1 MKIRV
6 QGKTYEVSDEFKN
19 LSKADQQKVLQNIVS
34 METVSGQQANNRKPE
49 EIGNIKGLTRAA
61 LGQGLLFGF
70 GDELEAGVRTG
81 FGLLGDYGD
90 KVKDLSLIHI

>member
-6 QGKTYEVSDEFKN
+6 QGKTYEVSDEFKD

-34 METVSGQQANNRKPE
+34 QEITGQQANTRRPE
-49 EIGNIKGLTRAA
+49 EIGNIKGLSRAA

-70 GDELEAGVRTG
+70 GDELEAGGQNG
-81 FGLLGDYGD
+81 FWFTRRLWR
-90 KVKDLSLIHI
+90 